1 MNPLAVSLLAA
12 TLVSVARPA
21 GAASSMELEVGLAR
35 PVLLAGRKNVAHLR
49 VSLIGQA
56 VPVAARRPPVNV
68 CLAIDRSG
76 SMQGEKI
83 VHAREGAI
91 AALGRLGPADIVSVV
106 AYDDVVQVLVP
117 ATRASERGLVASGIR
132 NLQPGGGTALFAGV
146 VKCAGELRKF
156 VDRNRVSRI
165 ILLSDGVANVG
176 PSSPSE
182 LGALG
187 AQLMEEGIS
196 VATVGL
202 GTGYNEDLMAELA
215 MRSDGGHA
223 FVARPED
230 LGRFLDDE
238 LAAVTSVVARDV
250 DVRIRCGRGV
260 RPTRVLGRPADI
272 VGATVTAPFAKIYAR
287 RQHYFV
293 LELEVEPGAGGT
305 ERRLADVQVKFHDLL
320 RNQNDLRAQP
330 VLAQFSARPT
340 EVEARANPAILA
352 ELRIIDDTAATE
364 SARQMLKSGNSRA
377 ARQIL
382 EQNAAQLEETM
393 RATHDRRLEDRARRS
408 REQARR
414 VDTLPVIPNLKEL
427 SERIGNDPLKGIEL
441 DDPFYWKRRGR

>member
-1 MNPLAVSLLAA
+1 MNPVFVSLLAA
-12 TLVSVARPA
+12 ALVSVAWPA
-21 GAASSMELEVGLAR
+21 EGAGSSMELEVGLAR
-35 PVLLAGRKNVAHLR
+35 PMLPAGRKTVAHLR

-56 VPVAARRPPVNV
+56 LPVAARRPPVNV

-83 VHAREGAI
+83 AGAREGAI

-117 ATRASERGLVASGIR
+117 ATRASERGFIESGIR
-132 NLQPGGGTALFAGV
+132 NLQAGGSTALFAGV
-146 VKCAGELRKF
+146 VKCASELRKF

-176 PSSPSE
+176 PSSPAE
-182 LGALG
+182 LGSLG

-202 GTGYNEDLMAELA
+202 GTGYNEDLMNELA
-215 MRSDGGHA
+215 MRSDGGHV
-223 FVARPED
+223 FVERAED
-230 LGRFLDDE
+230 LGRFLDDQ
-238 LAAVTSVVARDV
+238 LAAVTEVVARDV
-250 DVRIRCGRGV
+250 DVRIRCAPGV
-260 RPTRVLGRPADI
+260 KPLRVLGRPADI
-272 VGATVTAPFAKIYAR
+272 VGSTVTAPFAKIYAR

-293 LELEVEPGAGGT
+293 LELEVEPGAGDSA
-305 ERRLADVQVKFHDLL
+305 RRLADVQVKFHDLL
-320 RNQNDLRAQP
+320 RNQNDQRAQP
-330 VLAQFSARPT
+330 VLAHFTSRPA
-340 EVEARANPAILA
+340 EVESRANPAILA
-352 ELRIIDDTAATE
+352 ELKLLDDSAATE
-364 SARQMLKSGNSRA
+364 SALQMLKSGNSRA

-393 RATHDRRLEDRARRS
+393 RTTKDRRLEERARKA

-414 VDTLPVIPNLKEL
+414 VATLPALPNIKQMREQ
-427 SERIGNDPLKGIEL
+427 IGNGPLDGLKLPGSG
-441 DDPFYWKRRGR
+441 F